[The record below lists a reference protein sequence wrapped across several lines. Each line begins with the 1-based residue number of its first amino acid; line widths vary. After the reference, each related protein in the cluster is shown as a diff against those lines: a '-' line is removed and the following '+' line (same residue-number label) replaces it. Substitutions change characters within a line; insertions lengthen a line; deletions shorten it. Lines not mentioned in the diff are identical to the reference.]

1 MLIPR
6 QTLQRLEAAGAR
18 GVVLEILGV
27 DVELLEH
34 LLRDAVV
41 AAFAE
46 VAAVDEVSAADV

>member
-1 MLIPR
+1 M
-6 QTLQRLEAAGAR
+6 
-18 GVVLEILGV
+18 